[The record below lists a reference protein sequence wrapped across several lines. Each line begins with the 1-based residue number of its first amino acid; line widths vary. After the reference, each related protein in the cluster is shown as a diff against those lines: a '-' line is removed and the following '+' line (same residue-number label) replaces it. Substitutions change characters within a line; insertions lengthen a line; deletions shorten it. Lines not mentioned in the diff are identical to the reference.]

1 MKTNKVSV
9 INLVP
14 NHIQI
19 STKNTLVNS
28 TKKSTSSVN
37 FPFSQI
43 LMTQMTKILKLSQFD
58 MVSVTGGQRDPQIH
72 SPWKG
77 WGGGKGK
84 GREMGLDE
92 ENSCNELE
100 KAYFSEYSSRK

>member
-58 MVSVTGGQRDPQIH
+58 MVSVTGG
-72 SPWKG
+72 KG
-77 WGGGKGK
+77 THRSTAPGKG
-84 GREMGLDE
+84 GVE
-92 ENSCNELE
+92 EKE
-100 KAYFSEYSSRK
+100 KAGRWA